1 MRNFTF
7 DWVPRLIH
15 NEHRV
20 RPSVLSPPLCDGE
33 PDAFAYDSSVVA
45 DDCERGTRDENHTRA
60 SRVPLGERRCRFV

>member
-1 MRNFTF
+1 M
-7 DWVPRLIH
+7 
-15 NEHRV
+15 
-20 RPSVLSPPLCDGE
+20 LSPPLCDGE